1 MRASGDDPRRVVE
14 RGYNVIA
21 DRYERWMREE
31 IQGAPTSQWLER
43 LLALVPPRS
52 DVLELGCGNG
62 ESAAR
67 FVAGQHRYV
76 GVDLSSAQLE
86 RARALV
92 PKAEFLL
99 ADYTKLERE
108 PASVDAVVALF
119 TIPHVPRE
127 EHWELLDRIASWLR
141 SGGLFLVT
149 LSSRD
154 NPGGIQDDFLG
165 AAPLFSGFDAET
177 NRRLLRDAGFELVE
191 DEIVTQDEGV
201 EGKATFLWVLARKPE

>member
-1 MRASGDDPRRVVE
+1 MSASGDDPRRVVE

-31 IQGAPTSQWLER
+31 IKGAPTSQWLER
-43 LLALVPPRS
+43 LLALVPARS

-62 ESAAR
+62 ASAAR

-119 TIPHVPRE
+119 TITHVPRE

-141 SGGLFLVT
+141 AGGFFLVT

-154 NPGGIQDDFLG
+154 NPGGVQDDLLG
-165 AAPLFSGFDAET
+165 APMFFSGFDAET
-177 NRRLLRDAGFELVE
+177 NRRLLCDAGFELVE
-191 DEIVTQDEGV
+191 DEIVIQDEGV
-201 EGKATFLWVLARKPE
+201 EGKATFLWVLARKPK